1 MKPTECT
8 EFSRKNILLD
18 YIISHAIND
27 QRPYLEV
34 SVLGYPVTG
43 LLDTG
48 ANRTIVGG
56 SDYNLFLRMVLKLV
70 PEVVNCTVANG
81 ESCASI
87 GYIKTPIMLKNKL
100 KWIDLLVV
108 PELSHT
114 LIFGIDF

>member
-1 MKPTECT
+1 MLFGKRFKEELTGRIVTSNDMKPTECT
-8 EFSRKNILLD
+8 EFSRKNILID

-56 SDYNLFLRMVLKLV
+56 SGYNLFLRLGLKLV
-70 PEVVNCTVANG
+70 V
-81 ESCASI
+81 
-87 GYIKTPIMLKNKL
+87 KL
-100 KWIDLLVV
+100 
-108 PELSHT
+108 
-114 LIFGIDF
+114 